1 MIDQKRREM
10 FGDLYKLAEDCE
22 KPPFVRGDTEGNVQI
37 LIRIARDK
45 LDPFLAKYG
54 GDKLAE
60 ALAMA
65 VYEEAGR
72 LAKDENQ
79 DAKGEKR

>member
-1 MIDQKRREM
+1 MIDRKRREM

-22 KPPFVRGDTEGNVQI
+22 KPPFVIGDTEGNVQI
-37 LIRIARDK
+37 LAGIARDK
-45 LDPFLAKYG
+45 LNPFLAKYD

>member
-22 KPPFVRGDTEGNVQI
+22 KPPFVRGDTEGNVQT
-37 LIRIARDK
+37 LIGIARDK
-45 LDPFLAKYG
+45 LDPFLAKHG